1 MPVIY
6 LVCARDETPTDD
18 FDRQL
23 AKDYGGAIT
32 LGATRGP
39 FIHETSFAFG
49 GLRAL
54 VRDLITGQFKGP
66 SATQPIERIWRI
78 DTDAPSI
85 EDASEA
91 VLILI
96 DAEAERL
103 WIDELPPLLNRWR
116 AEHTSRKAAAIA
128 APMKA
133 LTNLLASLT
142 ADPKAGITH
151 GL

>member
-6 LVCARDETPTDD
+6 LVQALDPHT
-18 FDRQL
+18 
-23 AKDYGGAIT
+23 
-32 LGATRGP
+32 GP
-39 FIHETSFAFG
+39 FIHESSFAGG
-49 GLRAL
+49 GLREL
-54 VRDLITGQFKGP
+54 VQDLVTGQFKGP
-66 SATQPIERIWRI
+66 GATQPIQAIYRF
-78 DTDAPSI
+78 DTDAMSI

-91 VLILI
+91 VLILV

-103 WIDELPPLLNRWR
+103 WIDNLPPLLDRWR
-116 AEHTSRKAAAIA
+116 DEHMARKAAAIA